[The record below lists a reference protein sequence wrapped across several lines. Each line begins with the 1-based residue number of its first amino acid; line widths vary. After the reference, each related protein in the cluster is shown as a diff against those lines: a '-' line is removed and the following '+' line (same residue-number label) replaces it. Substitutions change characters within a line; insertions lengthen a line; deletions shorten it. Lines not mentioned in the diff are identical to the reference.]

1 MSSRA
6 SGAVPKRSRRRR
18 TDPDAARETVL
29 DAAEALLRAEGP
41 SALRLGEIAARA
53 GLSHSNV
60 LYHFGGMKNLEARL
74 GRRIALRLAEELAEV
89 HRSESGAE
97 LPSAAANSRLFEVL
111 GQPEN
116 ARLIAW
122 MLVASEPA
130 ELEPLAASIRSTCEI
145 VAAHASFAGLP
156 HDIVFREVANS
167 AQIAIAAALGFGLIR
182 PWTAMAFGTP
192 ADEGVFVDRL
202 VAAERL
208 RAESLGRLLTT
219 RQ

>member
-1 MSSRA
+1 VSETA
-6 SGAVPKRSRRRR
+6 PKRARRPR

-60 LYHFGGMKNLEARL
+60 LYHFGGMKDLEARL

-89 HRSESGAE
+89 HRSESTAD
-97 LPSAAANSRLFEVL
+97 LPSAAANGRLFEVL

-116 ARLIAW
+116 ARLVAW
-122 MLVASEPA
+122 MLVASEPE

-145 VAAHASFAGLP
+145 VASHPSFAGLSA
-156 HDIVFREVANS
+156 DLVFREVAES

-182 PWTAMAFGTP
+182 PWVAMAFGTP
-192 ADEGVFVDRL
+192 PDERVFVDRL
-202 VAAERL
+202 VAAEGFRI
-208 RAESLGRLLTT
+208 EGFGKLLTK